1 MDVIADHTVL
11 QDRYEIVRQLGRGGM
26 GAVYLATDRRFGST
40 VALKQTLVSGEQLGK
55 AFEREAKLLNSLQ
68 HASMP
73 HVIDYFFEGEGQFL
87 VMQFIPGEDLGHML
101 RARGGPFDVPNV
113 LVWMDE
119 LLDLLD
125 YLHTHEPPVI
135 HRDIKPE
142 NLKLTPR
149 GKIILLDFGLAKGL
163 TEGGSATMST
173 ASEQPRIS

>member
-1 MDVIADHTVL
+1 MDVIADKTVL
-11 QDRYEIVRQLGRGGM
+11 QNRYEVVRQLGRGGM

-40 VALKQTLVSGEQLGK
+40 VALKQTLVSGDQLRK

-101 RARGGPFDVPNV
+101 RARGGPFEVAQV
-113 LVWMDE
+113 LVWLDE

-125 YLHTHEPPVI
+125 YLHSHEPPVI

-142 NLKLTPR
+142 NLKVTQR
-149 GKIILLDFGLAKGL
+149 GKV
-163 TEGGSATMST
+163 
-173 ASEQPRIS
+173 